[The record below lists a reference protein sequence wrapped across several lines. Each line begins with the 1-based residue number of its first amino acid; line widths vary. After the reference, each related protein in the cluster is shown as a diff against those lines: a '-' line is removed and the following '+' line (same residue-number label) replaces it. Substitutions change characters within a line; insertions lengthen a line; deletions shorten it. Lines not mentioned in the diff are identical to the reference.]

1 MRIPSWTPETAPRD
15 PTLVNAVLERR
26 GGKLLDPRAAVKDPA
41 FSDDDRLAMRYALAL
56 TETVRV
62 PDALFSEIRQRFST
76 TEVVELTAAI
86 AT

>member
-1 MRIPSWTPETAPRD
+1 
-15 PTLVNAVLERR
+15 
-26 GGKLLDPRAAVKDPA
+26 
-41 FSDDDRLAMRYALAL
+41 MRYALAM